1 MSENYVPLSKVY
13 TRNGE
18 VVGDT
23 IWPEGMQRVA
33 MAVEYNGA
41 DFHGF
46 HTQTSGVSTVQQALE
61 SSLSRIAADPNTLV
75 CARLTDAGVHA
86 TTQIVHFDTLA
97 KRPER
102 ACGIGTR
109 AHMPPSVAV

>member
-41 DFHGF
+41 DFHAIHIF
-46 HTQTSGVSTVQQALE
+46 
-61 SSLSRIAADPNTLV
+61 AA
-75 CARLTDAGVHA
+75 DAGVGDDVGH
-86 TTQIVHFDTLA
+86 
-97 KRPER
+97 
-102 ACGIGTR
+102 G
-109 AHMPPSVAV
+109 